1 DLTVCRKDAPGAP
14 AAARG
19 GTGVRETADSLPSLR
34 SDRLLAT
41 IAAMTEPASSLSRR
55 TLLKTAAVAL
65 PAAGAVST
73 LTKTAAAQDGA
84 VPNSPVRPVA
94 TTGQTPTRA
103 AGGHPGVIVRQWE
116 PRNLEYPLP
125 SLDGP
130 ITPTEQF
137 YVRSHFPVP
146 EADAK
151 TWTLT
156 VNKWNGP
163 IRFGNPEYEELTLT
177 LADLEALGT
186 EEKTVTMECAGNGR
200 IFLVP
205 KPSGLL
211 WETGGVGT
219 AVWKGT
225 PLRLVLEKF
234 GVEPPE
240 GQGNSSGSGA
250 FSAYQQMRDKNG
262 TRIFGVPNSHV
273 MLRGADN
280 GKLSKYPAP
289 LHYNRGLPMAKAL
302 DDVLLATHM
311 NGESLPPHHGYPL
324 RAIVPGWYGAA
335 SVKWLDK
342 ITVTNEP
349 DNGFFSTFDYATFVK
364 TPAGEQLTPLTGM
377 QVKSALARPARG
389 ERVKAGQPF
398 TCRGVAW
405 AGEEAIEKVEFS
417 ADGGENWAEAT
428 LIDKPQPQIWTRW
441 RFDWTPPQPGDFTLM
456 SRATDA
462 AGNVQPPAHDP
473 LRRAYM
479 VNFTVPVQ
487 VEAV

>member
-1 DLTVCRKDAPGAP
+1 MSDSSVPPVP
-14 AAARG
+14 AER
-19 GTGVRETADSLPSLR
+19 
-34 SDRLLAT
+34 
-41 IAAMTEPASSLSRR
+41 LSRR
-55 TLLKTAAVAL
+55 SLLKTAA
-65 PAAGAVST
+65 AGAAVAPLIAGTRSV
-73 LTKTAAAQDGA
+73 LAQDG
-84 VPNSPVRPVA
+84 PVRPVT
-94 TTGQTPTRA
+94 TTGQAPAGGA
-103 AGGHPGVIVRQWE
+103 AGPHPGVIVRQWE

-125 SLDGP
+125 SLNAP

-137 YVRSHFPVP
+137 YVRSHFDVP
-146 EADAK
+146 EADPK

-156 VNKWNGP
+156 VDGGAP
-163 IRFGNPEYEELTLT
+163 TGRSFTLPE
-177 LADLEALGT
+177 LEALGT

-225 PLRLVLEKF
+225 PLRLVLRDL
-234 GVEPPE
+234 GITSVADQRGYGGGSIGSLPEPLDP
-240 GQGNSSGSGA
+240 
-250 FSAYQQMRDKNG
+250 
-262 TRIFGVPNSHV
+262 HV
-273 MLRGADN
+273 MLHGADN

-289 LHYNRGLPMAKAL
+289 LHYNRGMPLAKAM

-311 NGESLPPHHGYPL
+311 NGEPLPPHHGFPL

-335 SVKWLDK
+335 SVKWLDR

-377 QVKSALARPARG
+377 QVKSSLARPARG
-389 ERVKAGQPF
+389 ERVKAGEIV

-405 AGEEAIEKVEFS
+405 AGERAIKKVEFS
-417 ADGGENWAEAT
+417 SDGGQSWSDAKLVDAP
-428 LIDKPQPQIWTRW
+428 KPLVWTRW
-441 RFDWTPPQPGDFTLM
+441 RFDWKVPEAPGAHTLM
-456 SRATDA
+456 SRATDSE
-462 AGNVQPPAHDP
+462 GNVQPAEHDP

-479 VNFTVPVQ
+479 VNFTVPVD
-487 VEAV
+487 VEAVRS